1 MFGTGPSDRQLAL
14 PTAAW
19 RVGGGV
25 VRYHGNPND
34 VHLHSAAH
42 LLAQKDGGQSGGAGS
57 ILFLLPLL
65 AIFYFLIMRP
75 QQKRVKEQRA
85 LLSAV
90 KQGDR
95 VVAAGGIVGT
105 VRRVEDDTLS
115 LQVADN
121 VVIKVDKGSVS
132 KRLSE

>member
-1 MFGTGPSDRQLAL
+1 MDLPLFDVAL
-14 PTAAW
+14 
-19 RVGGGV
+19 
-25 VRYHGNPND
+25 
-34 VHLHSAAH
+34 
-42 LLAQKDGGQSGGAGS
+42 LLAQAKDGGGQSSGAGS
-57 ILFLLPLL
+57 ILFLLPLIG
-65 AIFYFLIMRP
+65 IFYFLIMRP
-75 QQKRVKEQRA
+75 QQKKVKDQRA

-105 VRRVEDDTLS
+105 VRRVDDDTLS

-121 VVIKVDKGSVS
+121 VVIKVDRGSVS

>member
-1 MFGTGPSDRQLAL
+1 MAPFMDLHLLAAGL
-14 PTAAW
+14 
-19 RVGGGV
+19 
-25 VRYHGNPND
+25 
-34 VHLHSAAH
+34 
-42 LLAQKDGGQSGGAGS
+42 LLAQKGGSQSSGAGS
-57 ILFLLPLL
+57 ILLFLPLIG
-65 AIFYFLIMRP
+65 IFYFLIMRP
-75 QQKRVKEQRA
+75 QQKRAKEQRA

-105 VRRVEDDTLS
+105 VRRVDDDTLS

-132 KRLSE
+132 KKLAE

>member
-1 MFGTGPSDRQLAL
+1 MTFVLASS
-14 PTAAW
+14 
-19 RVGGGV
+19 V
-25 VRYHGNPND
+25 
-34 VHLHSAAH
+34 
-42 LLAQKDGGQSGGAGS
+42 LLAQQGGGQSGGGGAGS
-57 ILFLLPLL
+57 ILFLLPLI

-75 QQKRVKEQRA
+75 QQKRAKDQRA

-105 VRRVEDDTLS
+105 VRRVDDDVLH

-121 VVIKVDKGSVS
+121 VVLKVDKGSVS

>member
-1 MFGTGPSDRQLAL
+1 MDL
-14 PTAAW
+14 
-19 RVGGGV
+19 
-25 VRYHGNPND
+25 
-34 VHLHSAAH
+34 HLLSAAH
-42 LLAQKDGGQSGGAGS
+42 LLAQKSGQSSGAGS
-57 ILFLLPLL
+57 ILFLLPLIG
-65 AIFYFLIMRP
+65 IFYFLIMRP
-75 QQKRVKEQRA
+75 QQRRVKEQRS

-132 KRLSE
+132 KKLSE